1 MSSTTPDV
9 VPESAPASP
18 QQAAPDAQGG
28 VVLAPDTGHREPAA
42 PLAAPATAVAAV
54 PAADTGADALA
65 APVVATTVPVTPAS
79 KRVRAPSRERTI
91 GTKVAGQPAFVLHSY
106 PYKETSLIIDLFT
119 RDFGRVALIAKGAKR
134 PHSQLR
140 GVLQTFQ
147 PLSSSWVGK
156 SELRTLTDAEW
167 VGGMLPLEKTAL
179 LCGFYLNE
187 LLVKLLARD
196 DAHPALFDHYVS
208 TLNQLAHNE
217 PATIVLR
224 KFERALLRET
234 GVAADLGRCTSTR
247 APVQAGVTYVVDP
260 ERGPRPER
268 ASDPWPRVAGKTLL
282 DMEREDYQDAATQS
296 QSKQLMRFL
305 VAHHLNGAP
314 LNTRQILVDLSQL

>member
-1 MSSTTPDV
+1 MSTTPDATLD
-9 VPESAPASP
+9 AP
-18 QQAAPDAQGG
+18 
-28 VVLAPDTGHREPAA
+28 PAA
-42 PLAAPATAVAAV
+42 A
-54 PAADTGADALA
+54 A
-65 APVVATTVPVTPAS
+65 APVAAAP
-79 KRVRAPSRERTI
+79 KRPRAPSRERTV

-224 KFERALLRET
+224 KFERALLKET
-234 GVAADLGRCTSTR
+234 GVAADLTHCIETR
-247 APVQAGVTYVVDP
+247 GAVRSDVVYVVDP

-282 DMEREDYQDAATQS
+282 DMECEDYEDVATQA

-314 LNTRQILVDLSQL
+314 LNTRQILIDLSQL

>member
-1 MSSTTPDV
+1 MSTTTLEADIAAAPQQVEPEAEREV
-9 VPESAPASP
+9 VSAPAP
-18 QQAAPDAQGG
+18 P
-28 VVLAPDTGHREPAA
+28 V
-42 PLAAPATAVAAV
+42 APA
-54 PAADTGADALA
+54 P
-65 APVVATTVPVTPAS
+65 P
-79 KRVRAPSRERTI
+79 KRPRAPSRERTF

-156 SELRTLTDAEW
+156 SELRTLTEAEW

-196 DAHPALFDHYVS
+196 DAHPRLFDHYVA

-217 PATIVLR
+217 PAPIVLR
-224 KFERALLRET
+224 KFERALLKET
-234 GVAADLGRCTSTR
+234 GVAAELTRCTETR
-247 APVQAGVTYVVDP
+247 SAVQADVVYVVDP

-268 ASDPWPRVAGKTLL
+268 AADPWPRVAGKTLL
-282 DMEREDYQDAATQS
+282 DMEREDYQDAATQA

-305 VAHHLNGAP
+305 LAHHLGGAP
-314 LNTRQILVDLSQL
+314 LNTRQILIDLMQL